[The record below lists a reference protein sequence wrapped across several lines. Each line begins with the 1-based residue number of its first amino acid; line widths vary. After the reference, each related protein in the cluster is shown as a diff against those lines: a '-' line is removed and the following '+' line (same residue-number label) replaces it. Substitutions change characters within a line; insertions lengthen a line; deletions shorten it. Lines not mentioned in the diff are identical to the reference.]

1 MDMSQKTFFINSLAS
16 DSMSIRRP
24 RRMHGSVVPVSG
36 WRRWGYSCQF
46 KDTPRRLNGT
56 CFLNRQA
63 LITNHMSCRRN
74 SQVSTLLHVDS
85 SPLYGR
91 SVSRELSAAFVT
103 QWKASHPD
111 GEVIDRDLNATAMP
125 PINAEWVGAAYTP
138 EQARTPQQKELLSL
152 SDSLLA
158 ELEQADEYVIGV
170 PMHNFGVPSVL
181 KLWID
186 QIARV
191 GRTFSYSEK
200 GPKGLIA
207 GKKATFIIATGGI
220 YDAQTRMASFNF
232 VEPYLRSVF
241 GFLGV
246 TDATFLTAGGTSA
259 LNQGKDRNTFLA
271 PHLQAVQTHAQTI

>member
-1 MDMSQKTFFINSLAS
+1 M
-16 DSMSIRRP
+16 P
-24 RRMHGSVVPVSG
+24 
-36 WRRWGYSCQF
+36 
-46 KDTPRRLNGT
+46 
-56 CFLNRQA
+56 
-63 LITNHMSCRRN
+63 
-74 SQVSTLLHVDS
+74 TLLHIDS

-91 SVSRELSAAFVT
+91 SVSRELTAAFVA

-111 GEVIDRDLNATAMP
+111 GKVIERDLNLTVIP
-125 PINAEWVGAAYTP
+125 PITADWVGAVYTP
-138 EQARTPQQKELLSL
+138 EPARTPQQKQLLSL
-152 SDSLLA
+152 SDSLLD

-191 GRTFSYSEK
+191 GRTFSYAT
-200 GPKGLIA
+200 GTPKGMLV
-207 GKKATFIIATGGI
+207 GKKATFLIATGGI

-246 TDATFLTAGGTSA
+246 TDAAFLTAGGTSV
-259 LNQGKDRNTFLA
+259 LNQGQDREAFLA
-271 PHLQAVQTHAQTI
+271 SHLQAVRTHAQSLQGAIA

>member
-1 MDMSQKTFFINSLAS
+1 MLS
-16 DSMSIRRP
+16 
-24 RRMHGSVVPVSG
+24 
-36 WRRWGYSCQF
+36 
-46 KDTPRRLNGT
+46 
-56 CFLNRQA
+56 
-63 LITNHMSCRRN
+63 NHQLSCRRN
-74 SQVSTLLHVDS
+74 FSMLTLLHIDS

-91 SVSRELSAAFVT
+91 SVSRELTAAFVN

-111 GEVIDRDLNATAMP
+111 GKVKVIYRDLNATAMP
-125 PINAEWVGAAYTP
+125 PVNAEWVGAVYTP

-191 GRTFSYSEK
+191 GRTFSYGEG
-200 GPKGLIA
+200 GPKGLIID
-207 GKKATFIIATGGI
+207 KKATFIIATGGI
-220 YDAQTRMASFNF
+220 YDAQTQMSSFNF

-259 LNQGKDRNTFLA
+259 LNYGQDRDAFLA
-271 PHLQAVQTHAQTI
+271 PHLQAVQTHAQAI